1 MAWNECDDCTP
12 GHRTRVRDYRVLT
25 PTSFPTTAL
34 WSIVKTGRLSECAV
48 VFGGTLV
55 GARLAYFGNW
65 QAVALIALSNSL
77 LFAASMMINDAHD
90 VAEDEIN
97 KPRRA
102 VASGRLSPALA
113 YFGGAVCFITAIVLA
128 AFVDL
133 RFAVLALAIT
143 FLSAAY
149 TMWLKGVPL
158 VGNGVVAII
167 STYPLS
173 CWLLVALD
181 PTLTYVT
188 LIASCVA
195 FRLGAEVLKTA
206 EDAVGDAAQDI
217 RTVATKMGVLFANRM
232 GVFLLVLGLTGA
244 WLPVIQGT
252 ANPVYLTMLGGSC
265 ALALWAGV
273 HAGAGFASVRTP
285 GGRFVTAQRAMMVM
299 MLVGLGLGLS
309 GGSVALAALP

>member
-1 MAWNECDDCTP
+1 M
-12 GHRTRVRDYRVLT
+12 
-25 PTSFPTTAL
+25 L
-34 WSIVKTGRLSECAV
+34 WSIAKTGRLAESAV

-55 GARLAYFGNW
+55 GARLAYVGDW
-65 QAVALIALSNSL
+65 QAVALIALSNTL

-90 VAEDEIN
+90 VAEDAIN
-97 KPRRA
+97 KPNRA
-102 VASGRLSPALA
+102 VASGRLTPAIAFLA
-113 YFGGAVCFITAIVLA
+113 STVCFITAIVLA

-133 RFAVLALAIT
+133 RFGVIALAIT
-143 FLSAAY
+143 LLSGAY
-149 TMWLKGVPL
+149 TLWLKGVPL
-158 VGNGVVAII
+158 VGSSLVAII

-206 EDAVGDAAQDI
+206 QDAVGDAAQNI

-232 GVFLLVLGLTGA
+232 GVLLLAVGLTGA

-252 ANPVYLTMLGGSC
+252 ANPVYLTMLGASC

-273 HAGAGFASVRTP
+273 HAGAGFPSVRTP
-285 GGRFVTAQRAMMVM
+285 SGRFVTVQRVIMVM

>member
-1 MAWNECDDCTP
+1 LP
-12 GHRTRVRDYRVLT
+12 I
-25 PTSFPTTAL
+25 PAL
-34 WSIVKTGRLSECAV
+34 WSVAKTGRLSECAV

-55 GARLAYFGNW
+55 GARLAYFGDW
-65 QAVALIALSNSL
+65 KVVVLIALSNTL

-90 VAEDEIN
+90 VAEDAIN
-97 KPRRA
+97 KPKRS
-102 VASGRLSPALA
+102 VASGHLSSELA
-113 YFGGAVCFITAIVLA
+113 YVGGAVCFITAIVLA
-128 AFVDL
+128 AFVDV
-133 RFAVLALAIT
+133 RFAALALGIT
-143 FLSAAY
+143 LLSAAY
-149 TMWLKGVPL
+149 TLWLKGVPL

-173 CWLLVALD
+173 CWLLVAFD

-206 EDAVGDAAQDI
+206 EDAVGDAAQNI

-252 ANPVYLTMLGGSC
+252 ANPVYLTMLGASC
-265 ALALWAGV
+265 ALAVWAGV
-273 HAGAGFASVRTP
+273 HAGAGFPSVRTP
-285 GGRFVTAQRAMMVM
+285 SGRFVTVQRAMMVM

-309 GGSVALAALP
+309 GGAVALAALP

>member
-1 MAWNECDDCTP
+1 
-12 GHRTRVRDYRVLT
+12 VRDDRVLT
-25 PTSFPTTAL
+25 RTSFPTTTL
-34 WSIVKTGRLSECAV
+34 WSIAKTGRLSESGV

-55 GARLAYFGNW
+55 GARLAYFADW
-65 QAVALIALSNSL
+65 QAVVLIAISNTL

-90 VAEDEIN
+90 VAEDSIN
-97 KPRRA
+97 KPKRA
-102 VASGRLSPALA
+102 VASGRLPAGLA
-113 YFGGAVCFITAIVLA
+113 YVGGAACFLAAIVLA
-128 AFVDL
+128 ALVDV

-143 FLSAAY
+143 VLSGAY
-149 TMWLKGVPL
+149 TLWLKGVPL
-158 VGNGVVAII
+158 VGNGLVAII

-181 PTLTYVT
+181 PTLTYAT

-206 EDAVGDAAQDI
+206 EDAVGDAAQNI

-232 GVFLLVLGLTGA
+232 GVFLLFVGLTGA

-252 ANPVYLTMLGGSC
+252 ANPVYLTMLGASC

-285 GGRFVTAQRAMMVM
+285 SGRFVTLQRAVMVM